1 MKDIYRWVPTDV
13 QMADHLTKVKPQHE
27 LRQLL
32 NENHL
37 ALMSTEPENAAA
49 EADAES
55 WLVVHT
61 AECEHSQRVARL
73 F

>member
-1 MKDIYRWVPTDV
+1 MELEPSGEQMKDIYRWVPTDV

-37 ALMSTEPENAAA
+37 ALMSTEPERRRPQLMQPTLRAG
-49 EADAES
+49 
-55 WLVVHT
+55 
-61 AECEHSQRVARL
+61 
-73 F
+73 